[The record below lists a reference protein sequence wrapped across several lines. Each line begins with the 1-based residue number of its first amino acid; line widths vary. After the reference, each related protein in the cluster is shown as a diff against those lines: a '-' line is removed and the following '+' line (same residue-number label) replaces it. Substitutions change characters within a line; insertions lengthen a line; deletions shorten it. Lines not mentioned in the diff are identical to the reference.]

1 MHDNQTWVNVLSLT
15 TNRPGLFLCT
25 LRFKLWVTKCPVDGS
40 MLDLNTTGI
49 DSFRPLPIKGGIQ
62 AQENQEVSHMFV
74 GGTHVCVGY
83 CLYGSMHL
91 IFFKLRVFIKD

>member
-1 MHDNQTWVNVLSLT
+1 
-15 TNRPGLFLCT
+15 
-25 LRFKLWVTKCPVDGS
+25 

-49 DSFRPLPIKGGIQ
+49 GSFRPLPIKGGIQ
-62 AQENQEVSHMFV
+62 AQENQEDSHM